1 MRLRHIVVAALGVG
15 FSGPFVGSAHA
26 VPVMSFGDASIYESF
41 GDIPPG
47 DLSGVTLARHGF
59 IGGSGIAN
67 GGFALLTDTDAGFQ
81 LGLRANERFFTNFL
95 PNDGVMTYFAEAGDS
110 PTSGSD
116 PTPAVGLATWD
127 FQFHVD
133 IGSELRRDASLTFA
147 DTDSLVDDVI
157 LAIDYDAGFGS
168 VAALEGS
175 LIDAFTAPLPLGPGL
190 VDPVLMQG
198 SQNIG
203 FGFLQTAAA
212 GAGLGAFL
220 PFDPHA
226 FGEYTFTLR
235 AEDMN
240 DEVLGS
246 LSIKVVLVP
255 EPPVLALFGA
265 GLIGLG
271 LIRRRRA
278 KTR

>member
-1 MRLRHIVVAALGVG
+1 MRLRFRFVAAALAVG
-15 FSGPFVGSAHA
+15 FSSIVSGAAHA

-41 GDIPPG
+41 GGIPPG
-47 DLSGVTLARHGF
+47 DLVGVDLTRHGF
-59 IGGSGIAN
+59 IGGSGIGN

-95 PNDGVMTYFAEAGDS
+95 PNDGIMTYFAEAGDS

-133 IGSELRRDASLTFA
+133 IGSQLRRDAALTYTA
-147 DTDSLVDDVI
+147 AQSLVDDVI
-157 LAIDYDAGFGS
+157 LAIDYDAGFGA
-168 VAALEGS
+168 VASLEAS
-175 LIDAFTAPLPLGPGL
+175 LTDAFTAAPPLGPGL

-226 FGEYTFTLR
+226 PGEYTFTLR

-240 DEVLGS
+240 DEELGS
-246 LSIKVVLVP
+246 LSIKVVVVP
-255 EPPVLALFGA
+255 EPSMLALFGI
-265 GLIGLG
+265 GLAGLG
-271 LIRRRRA
+271 LMRRRRVLA
-278 KTR
+278 